1 MSALVLSA
9 TLIAGLTIQPLDR
22 RALLHGVSRA
32 SATAAAVAILPPVI
46 AEEQFVAKRA
56 RDATE
61 LKGSGGLSSY
71 NELKLTNALKELAG
85 APVAAEIKPSVDV
98 ISSALPLITQ
108 NKVPDGAKISQAS
121 AALANLVL
129 TEDLQTQAASLVK
142 KSADIR
148 AAIVKADANAAAIAA
163 TAFVSSP
170 IFAIVT
176 KGLRSHWPSCAWARP
191 PSSTPSARRSTFP
204 CREGPSDA
212 RAEHDDAARWH
223 DKRHMD
229 NWTWTYI
236 NGSWI
241 NGSW

>member
-1 MSALVLSA
+1 M
-9 TLIAGLTIQPLDR
+9 
-22 RALLHGVSRA
+22 
-32 SATAAAVAILPPVI
+32 
-46 AEEQFVAKRA
+46 AKRA

-163 TAFVSSP
+163 TAFVDELTDFCYSYEGAEKP
-170 IFAIVT
+170 LAE
-176 KGLRSHWPSCAWARP
+176 LRMGAP
-191 PSSTPSARRSTFP
+191 PVF
-204 CREGPSDA
+204 DA
-212 RAEHDDAARWH
+212 ERKKIDLPVSGR
-223 DKRHMD
+223 
-229 NWTWTYI
+229 TL
-236 NGSWI
+236 
-241 NGSW
+241 

>member
-1 MSALVLSA
+1 MSGHLVFAA
-9 TLIAGLTIQPLDR
+9 TLISGLIIQPLDR

-32 SATAAAVAILPPVI
+32 SAAAAAVAILPPVI

-163 TAFVSSP
+163 TAFVDELTDFCYSYEGAEKP
-170 IFAIVT
+170 LAE
-176 KGLRSHWPSCAWARP
+176 LRMGAP
-191 PSSTPSARRSTFP
+191 PVF
-204 CREGPSDA
+204 DA
-212 RAEHDDAARWH
+212 ERKKIDLPVSGR
-223 DKRHMD
+223 
-229 NWTWTYI
+229 TL
-236 NGSWI
+236 
-241 NGSW
+241 

>member
-1 MSALVLSA
+1 MSGHLVFAA
-9 TLIAGLTIQPLDR
+9 TLISGLIIQPLDR

-32 SATAAAVAILPPVI
+32 SAAAAAVAILPPVI

-148 AAIVKADANAAAIAA
+148 AAIVKADANAAANAVAA
-163 TAFVSSP
+163 
-170 IFAIVT
+170 IFAIV
-176 KGLRSHWPSCAWARP
+176 AV
-191 PSSTPSARRSTFP
+191 
-204 CREGPSDA
+204 
-212 RAEHDDAARWH
+212 AA
-223 DKRHMD
+223 K
-229 NWTWTYI
+229 T
-236 NGSWI
+236 
-241 NGSW
+241 

>member
-1 MSALVLSA
+1 MSGHLVFAA
-9 TLIAGLTIQPLDR
+9 TLISGLIIQPLDR

-32 SATAAAVAILPPVI
+32 SAAAAAVAILPPVI

-148 AAIVKADANAAAIAA
+148 AAIVKADANADFCYSYEGAEKPLAELRMGAPPVFDAERKKIDLP
-163 TAFVSSP
+163 VSGR
-170 IFAIVT
+170 T
-176 KGLRSHWPSCAWARP
+176 L
-191 PSSTPSARRSTFP
+191 
-204 CREGPSDA
+204 
-212 RAEHDDAARWH
+212 
-223 DKRHMD
+223 
-229 NWTWTYI
+229 
-236 NGSWI
+236 
-241 NGSW
+241 

>member
-1 MSALVLSA
+1 MSGHLVFAA
-9 TLIAGLTIQPLDR
+9 TLISGLIIQPLDR

-32 SATAAAVAILPPVI
+32 SAAAAAVAILPPVI

-163 TAFVSSP
+163 TLAS
-170 IFAIVT
+170 
-176 KGLRSHWPSCAWARP
+176 GLRSHWPSCAWARP

>member
-1 MSALVLSA
+1 MSGHLIFAA
-9 TLIAGLTIQPLDR
+9 TLISGLIIQPLDR

-32 SATAAAVAILPPVI
+32 SAAAAAVAILPPVI

-85 APVAAEIKPSVDV
+85 APVAAEIK
-98 ISSALPLITQ
+98 PLITQ

-163 TAFVSSP
+163 TAFVDELTDFCYSYEGAEKP
-170 IFAIVT
+170 LAE
-176 KGLRSHWPSCAWARP
+176 LRMGAP
-191 PSSTPSARRSTFP
+191 PVF
-204 CREGPSDA
+204 DA
-212 RAEHDDAARWH
+212 ERKKIDLPVSGR
-223 DKRHMD
+223 
-229 NWTWTYI
+229 TL
-236 NGSWI
+236 
-241 NGSW
+241 